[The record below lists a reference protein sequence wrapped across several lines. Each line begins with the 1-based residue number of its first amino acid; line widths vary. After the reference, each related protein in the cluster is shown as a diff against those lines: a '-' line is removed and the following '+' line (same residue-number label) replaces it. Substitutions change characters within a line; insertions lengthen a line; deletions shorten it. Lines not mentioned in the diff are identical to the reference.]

1 MVKSNFQ
8 EEKGAI
14 LARQAFLWIKSG
26 RSQRFVVVRQ
36 ALWTSLQNVGGQGS
50 DQSEK
55 GRLELGAHK
64 SWKENETILTGQAKE
79 EPSGNPQSCNGLS
92 FASASSVGAGG
103 GGKPSHK
110 VRAEGCFSSLGHESV
125 PSPLPQPPP
134 PQT

>member
-103 GGKPSHK
+103 GG
-110 VRAEGCFSSLGHESV
+110 
-125 PSPLPQPPP
+125 
-134 PQT
+134 